1 MWVEKVETIEKVI
14 ACISDPWKV
23 RVIAYLNH
31 APADLGDMADVLNA
45 RYSPNLGVAM
55 LRMGKR
61 EINIFSTGKVSVR
74 EVDDKAEDIRLVNGL
89 LGLYEHKK
97 MLADEL

>member
-1 MWVEKVETIEKVI
+1 MWVEKVEKVI
-14 ACISDPWKV
+14 PCISDPWKV

-31 APADLGDMADVLNA
+31 APANLCDLAEVLGA

-55 LRMGKR
+55 LRLGRR
-61 EINIFSTGKVSVR
+61 EVNIFSSGKVSVR
-74 EVDDKAEDIRLVNGL
+74 EVDDEAEARRLVNGL